1 MKKLLVVLLALLV
14 LTGCSSSS
22 DDAAKYVAGEYT
34 GVGKGMYPDVTVKVV
49 VDEAKIISVEV
60 TTHAETEDVSA
71 PAIAAIPTAIVEA
84 QSTEVDVVSNATMT
98 SNGIIEAVNNAL
110 AEAAT
115 K

>member
-14 LTGCSSSS
+14 LTGCSSS

-34 GVGKGMYPDVTVKVV
+34 GVGTGMYPELTVKVV
-49 VDEAKIISVEV
+49 VDEEKIISVEV

-84 QSTEVDVVSNATMT
+84 QSTLVDVVSNATMT